1 MLNYFIIKFK
11 ILEKVSFFV
20 CKGRRDKLNLNYAIF
35 RSEPIYTIN
44 DLAQIGSHNK
54 REKQAYKSNPDIK
67 LNMSQY
73 NVELVPLAEKYVKGF
88 YNITKEYRK
97 EHEERMKTERE
108 DRKRKFN
115 TMLDNS
121 RNVVADELLFTATS
135 KFFKNMSN
143 EDLMKWANTSMEFV
157 YKDLGYT
164 KKQVLHAT
172 LHVDEKTPHI
182 HCVVI
187 PLVKKLDNRTK
198 TERYTISKKQYIKDN
213 IHLSQLQDK
222 YHQRLTEKGFDLERG
237 IKGSDN
243 VNIDIIEF
251 KKITIKLNID
261 LNNKT
266 QKLSESVKD
275 LQDKMKSNKNV
286 LFDKEYVK
294 IKKDTFDT
302 MNKVIDDAT
311 NVMNLQPKLEK
322 VYKEVDSYTKSY
334 QSLKR
339 ENTLYENEIK
349 VLEFNNNKLDEEN
362 KKLTKR
368 INDILKA
375 IKKFFRKLLQLGSEV
390 VKQATVGEIKQYFD
404 DKIFKKKDV
413 VNISVD
419 TTKEDELF
427 DYVGQEKYYETSYYN
442 DLDDDYD
449 KNKDDDF
456 DFSL

>member
-1 MLNYFIIKFK
+1 M
-11 ILEKVSFFV
+11 
-20 CKGRRDKLNLNYAIF
+20 NLNYAIF
-35 RSEPIYTIN
+35 RSQPIMTIQ

-73 NVELVPLAEKYVKGF
+73 NVELKPLAEKYVKGF

-121 RNVVADELLFTATS
+121 RNVVADELLFTATNR
-135 KFFKNMSN
+135 FFKNMSN
-143 EDLMKWANTSMEFV
+143 EDLMKWANTCMEFV
-157 YKDLGYT
+157 YEDLGYT
-164 KKQVLHAT
+164 KEQVLHAT

-182 HCVVI
+182 HCVVV
-187 PLVKKLDNRTK
+187 PLVKKLDKRSN
-198 TERYTISKKQYIKDN
+198 TERYTISKKQYIKDKF
-213 IHLSQLQDK
+213 HLSQLQDK

-243 VNIDIIEF
+243 ENINIKEL
-251 KKITIKLNID
+251 KKITKKLNLD

-266 QKLSESVKD
+266 QRLSDSVKD
-275 LQDKMKSNKNV
+275 LQEKMQSNKNV

-322 VYKEVDSYTKSY
+322 VYKEVDTYTRSY
-334 QSLKR
+334 QSIKR
-339 ENTLYENEIK
+339 ENDLYKNEIK
-349 VLEFNNNKLDEEN
+349 NLELNNDELYEKNKE
-362 KKLTKR
+362 LTNR
-368 INDILKA
+368 INGILKA
-375 IKKFFRKLLQLGSEV
+375 IKKFFRKLLQLSSEV
-390 VKQATVGEIKQYFD
+390 IKQATVGEIKRYFD

-427 DYVGQEKYYETSYYN
+427 DYVGYPRYYGVPKYNE
-442 DLDDDYD
+442 LDDNYDYN

-456 DFSL
+456 GLSL